1 MEDRRASGD
10 ISLTFQDQPA
20 PNAITL
26 TSNTHRPDL
35 IKKGIK
41 VGNKELYLVT
51 GAAGFIGSHIA
62 EALVNR
68 GDRVRALD
76 NLITGRRENL
86 SPIADRVEFIEGDI
100 RDYATTL
107 RAVKDASVIFH
118 QAAVP
123 SVPRSVADPALNHDI
138 NVNGTFNV
146 LMAAREA
153 GVRRVVYA
161 ASSSAYGETEVLPK
175 REDMPPSPLSPYAA
189 SKLFGEYY
197 CQVFARVYKLETVS
211 LRYFN
216 VFGPR
221 QDPSSPYSGVISKFV
236 TALLAGETPVI
247 YGDGEQSRDFTYI
260 ANVVDAN
267 LRAAESNI
275 AGDAIGQVINL
286 GIGERVTLNQLL
298 AELQK
303 IIGTNLTAR
312 HEEMRAG
319 DVRHSLADISRAREL
334 IGYSPL
340 VGLAEGLKQ
349 TVAWYR
355 DNQ

>member
-1 MEDRRASGD
+1 MGDR
-10 ISLTFQDQPA
+10 
-20 PNAITL
+20 N
-26 TSNTHRPDL
+26 
-35 IKKGIK
+35 
-41 VGNKELYLVT
+41 LYLVT
-51 GAAGFIGSHIA
+51 GGAGFIGSHIV
-62 EALVNR
+62 EALLNR
-68 GDRVRALD
+68 GDRVRVLD
-76 NLITGRRENL
+76 NFITGRRENL
-86 SPIADRVEFIEGDI
+86 SPVAGRVEFIEGDL

-107 RAVKDASVIFH
+107 RAAEDARVIFH

-123 SVPRSVADPALNHDI
+123 SVPRSVAEPALNHDV

-161 ASSSAYGETEVLPK
+161 ASSSAYGDTETLPK
-175 REDMPPSPLSPYAA
+175 HEHMPPSPLSPYAA

-197 CQVFARVYKLETVS
+197 CQVFTRVYGLETVS

-236 TALLAGETPVI
+236 TALLNGDQPVI
-247 YGDGEQSRDFTYI
+247 YGDGEQSRDFTYV

-267 LRAAESNI
+267 LRAAESKE
-275 AGDAIGQVINL
+275 AIGEVINL

-303 IIGTNLTAR
+303 IIGSNLPTR
-312 HEEMRAG
+312 YEETRPG
-319 DVRHSLADISRAREL
+319 DVRHSLADISRAVET
-334 IGYSPL
+334 IGYRPL
-340 VGLAEGLKQ
+340 VGLAEGLRR
-349 TVAWYR
+349 TVEWYQE
-355 DNQ
+355 NQ